1 MINYIREGDTVHI
14 TSISRIAR
22 STKDFLKIIEDL
34 QRNKVDLIS
43 SKENIDTTTPQ
54 GSFMLTVF
62 SALAELEREQ
72 IRERQQEG
80 IAIAKKQGKHLGRPH
95 LKKPENF
102 DDVYAKWKCKKI
114 TAVEAYNELG
124 ISKAS
129 FYILVKSE

>member
-1 MINYIREGDTVHI
+1 
-14 TSISRIAR
+14 
-22 STKDFLKIIEDL
+22 
-34 QRNKVDLIS
+34 
-43 SKENIDTTTPQ
+43 
-54 GSFMLTVF
+54 MLTVF